1 MNITVCVREIL
12 DPEIPSKAFKI
23 DAEAK
28 RAVKLPDVELVIS
41 DYDARA
47 LEAALQIKDSLESKI
62 TVISLG
68 AESAKNV
75 IRRCIAMGA
84 DEGILISDPS
94 FDDSDSFATAC
105 VLAEAIKKQ
114 GDFDLILCGIQEGDW
129 DAGQVGSG
137 IAELL
142 SIPSVT
148 RVGNIELKDGGVAVE
163 RVVADG
169 RETLEMPFP
178 ALVTVSSE
186 IGEPRYPSIRRV
198 REASKQ
204 EIPTWNAQDIA
215 PVIPRNELI
224 SLFIPSRE
232 LECEFIAG
240 ETPEEM
246 GSNLALKLREAK
258 TI

>member
-1 MNITVCVREIL
+1 MNIAVCVREIL
-12 DPEIPSKAFKI
+12 DPEMPFKAFNI

-28 RAVKLPDVELVIS
+28 RAIKLPDVELVIS

-47 LEAALQIKDSLESKI
+47 LEAALQIKDSLESKV

-68 AESAKNV
+68 AESAKNI

-84 DEGILISDPS
+84 DQGILISDPS
-94 FDDSDSFATAC
+94 FDDCDSFATAS

-114 GDFDLILCGIQEGDW
+114 GNFDLILCGIQEGDW

-142 SIPSVT
+142 DIPSVT
-148 RVGNIELKDGGVAVE
+148 RAANIKPKDGGVAVE

-169 RETLEMPFP
+169 RENVEISLP

-204 EIPTWNAQDIA
+204 EIPTWNAQDIT
-215 PVIPRNELI
+215 PVMPRNELI
-224 SLFIPSRE
+224 RLSIPSRE
-232 LECEFIAG
+232 LECEFITG
-240 ETPEEM
+240 ETPQEM
-246 GSNLALKLREAK
+246 GSNLALKLREYKA
-258 TI
+258 I